1 MSGYRLVTLSCPSCG
16 APLAAESEDEVF
28 YCTACRNG
36 YVFDAQAERLQP
48 IEVGF
53 VLAPERAVARYLPFW
68 ALPAKARVSERSGQ
82 ATDAGPAILR
92 GAEEGTFVVPAYST
106 PIERATD
113 LALRYTAEFPKLG
126 ERLGERLTG
135 GRFGSADAAKLAE
148 FALVAAEAR
157 RGGTLTTL
165 RYELQFGPARLLGVP
180 FVGEPGSY
188 ADAHFGLP
196 A

>member
-1 MSGYRLVTLSCPSCG
+1 MSGYRLATLGCPACG
-16 APLAAESEDEVF
+16 APLAAEGEDEVF

-36 YVFDAQAERLQP
+36 YVFDARADRLQP

-53 VLAPERAVARYLPFW
+53 VLAPERAVSRYLPFW
-68 ALPAKARVSERSGQ
+68 ALPARARVLERSG
-82 ATDAGPAILR
+82 AALDDGPAILG
-92 GAEEGTFVVPAYST
+92 GAGEGTFVVPAYAT
-106 PIERATD
+106 PIERATA
-113 LALRYTAEFPKLG
+113 LAARYTAEFPKLG

-135 GRFGSADAAKLAE
+135 GRFSSADAAKLAE
-148 FALVAAEAR
+148 FALVAAEAK

-188 ADAHFGLP
+188 ADAHFHLL

>member
-1 MSGYRLVTLSCPSCG
+1 MSRYRLVTLSCPSCG
-16 APLAAESEDEVF
+16 APIAAEGDDEVF

-36 YVFDAQAERLQP
+36 YVFDAKTERLQP

-53 VLAPERAVARYLPFW
+53 VLAPERAVSRYLPFW
-68 ALPAKARVSERSGQ
+68 ALPAKARLLERSG
-82 ATDAGPAILR
+82 DARSGGPAILG
-92 GAEEGTFVVPAYST
+92 GAEAGTFVVPAYLT
-106 PIERATD
+106 PIARSTE

-157 RGGTLTTL
+157 GSGTLTTL
-165 RYELQFGPARLLGVP
+165 RYELEFGPARLLGVP

-188 ADAHFGLP
+188 ADAHFGLL

>member
-1 MSGYRLVTLSCPSCG
+1 MSRYRLATLGCPSCG
-16 APLAAESEDEVF
+16 APVAAEAEDEIF

-36 YVFDAQAERLQP
+36 YVFDAKAERLQP

-68 ALPAKARVSERSGQ
+68 ALPATARLLERSGN
-82 ATDAGPAILR
+82 TDRGGPAIFG
-92 GAEEGTFVVPAYST
+92 GAEQGTFVIPAYLT
-106 PIERATD
+106 PIAHATA
-113 LALRYTAEFPKLG
+113 LAQRYTTEFPRLG

-148 FALVAAEAR
+148 FALVAAEA
-157 RGGTLTTL
+157 GASGTLTTL
-165 RYELQFGPARLLGVP
+165 RYQLEFAPARLLGVP

-188 ADAHFGLP
+188 ADAHFGLL